1 MKFDYAEV
9 KNWALI
15 TENNPYRTP
24 ELRSSYLCGDIYN
37 DKRGK
42 FEDGKGI
49 TTSKIMNMI
58 FEEGIIIIRT
68 KHTNY
73 IINKDT
79 VNKDY
84 PDIYPNYWDSLL
96 NLIERSE
103 LEGNKAR
110 MESSILL

>member
-1 MKFDYAEV
+1 
-9 KNWALI
+9 
-15 TENNPYRTP
+15 
-24 ELRSSYLCGDIYN
+24 
-37 DKRGK
+37 
-42 FEDGKGI
+42 
-49 TTSKIMNMI
+49 MNMI

-84 PDIYPNYWDSLL
+84 SDIYPNYWDSLL

-103 LEGNKAR
+103 LEGNND
-110 MESSILL
+110 